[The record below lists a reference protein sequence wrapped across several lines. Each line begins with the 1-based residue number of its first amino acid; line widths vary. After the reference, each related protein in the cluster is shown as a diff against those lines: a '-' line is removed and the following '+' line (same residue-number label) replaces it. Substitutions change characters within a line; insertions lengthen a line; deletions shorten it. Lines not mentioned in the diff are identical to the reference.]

1 LKKVPLSKRLLSYLY
16 PVCIGQRSSEV
27 NPVLDLFLY
36 RNQWQL
42 ATSDALY
49 SDGNRYRPL
58 AIAFKVIK
66 EHLPDIK
73 NVLLLG
79 TGLGSA
85 VRMMHKIGHKVD
97 TTLVDIDEEVMK
109 WALELMPEEIAVNT
123 RPVCEDAQVFL
134 RTNEDMYDLI
144 IVDVFLGRVVPEFVG
159 TDDFLKKCRRRLN
172 PGGHFILNYIV
183 NNEDEW
189 RAMQDVVNANFNHPK
204 IVENGINRIIIGR

>member
-1 LKKVPLSKRLLSYLY
+1 MKKVSASKRILSYLY
-16 PVCIGQRSSEV
+16 PVCIGRRSSAI

-66 EHLPDIK
+66 DHLPDI
-73 NVLLLG
+73 NSVLVLG

-85 VRMMHKIGHKVD
+85 VRMMHKIGHKVSA
-97 TTLVDIDEEVMK
+97 TLVDIDEEVMK

-123 RPVCEDAQVFL
+123 RPVCEDARVFL
-134 RTNEDMYDLI
+134 DTNHDTYDLI

-172 PGGHFILNYIV
+172 PGGHFVLNYIV
-183 NNEDEW
+183 NKESEW
-189 RAMQDVVNANFNHPK
+189 AEMRTVVNNVFDKPM
-204 IVENGINRIIIGR
+204 IVENGINRIIICQ